1 MTTQRRHF
9 TALGH
14 PLFAA
19 GIVALGVLSLLYG
32 DSSLVLQAVPRWV
45 PWRGDWIYA
54 CGAVM
59 LACGAGLLFART
71 AALASRVLVAYL
83 LLWLLLLKVPILVS
97 APAAIVSWE
106 TFAETA
112 TLLSAAWVIF
122 ATLAGPGRGL
132 WLKFVA
138 GENGVYT
145 ARILFGIAL
154 ILFGLAHF
162 GYLKYTASLVP
173 AWLPWHIGWVCLT
186 GAAYMAAGLGTVFRI
201 YPRLA
206 AALIAGMMSAFQILI
221 WMPKV
226 IAMPTVQDIWSEL
239 LTGWTLAFAAWVIAD
254 SYRGTAWLSIG
265 KSSIVAA
272 DSGNQT
278 TA

>member
-1 MTTQRRHF
+1 
-9 TALGH
+9 
-14 PLFAA
+14 
-19 GIVALGVLSLLYG
+19 
-32 DSSLVLQAVPRWV
+32 
-45 PWRGDWIYA
+45 
-54 CGAVM
+54 M
-59 LACGAGLLFART
+59 LACGAGLIFAR
-71 AALASRVLVAYL
+71 AATLASRVLVVYL
-83 LLWLLLLKVPILVS
+83 LLWLLLLKVPILAS

-112 TLLSAAWVIF
+112 TLLSGAWVL
-122 ATLAGPGRGL
+122 LASLTGPGHSL
-132 WLKFVA
+132 WQKFIV
-138 GENGVYT
+138 GESGVYL

-173 AWLPWHIGWVCLT
+173 AWLPWHSGWVCLT

-221 WMPKV
+221 WIPKV

-239 LTGWTLAFAAWVIAD
+239 LIGWTLAFAAWVIAD
-254 SYRGTAWLSIG
+254 SYRGSAWLSIG
-265 KSSIVAA
+265 KSSTVEAE
-272 DSGNQT
+272 SGNDS